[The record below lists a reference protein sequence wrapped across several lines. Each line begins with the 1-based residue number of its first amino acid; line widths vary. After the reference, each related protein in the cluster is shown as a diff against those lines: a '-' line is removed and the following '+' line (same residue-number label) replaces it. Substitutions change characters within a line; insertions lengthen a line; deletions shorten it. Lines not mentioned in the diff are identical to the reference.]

1 MKKKKKLIAIPMS
14 VDLTVSCWPNAFL
27 EPVQLPLLPI
37 QENTKW
43 GQFSYVVTFKK
54 IIESRAEEII
64 RCEEN

>member
-1 MKKKKKLIAIPMS
+1 MS

-43 GQFSYVVTFKK
+43 GQFSNVVTFKK
-54 IIESRAEEII
+54 LLKVVL
-64 RCEEN
+64 

>member
-1 MKKKKKLIAIPMS
+1 MS

-43 GQFSYVVTFKK
+43 GQFGYVLTFKI
-54 IIESRAEEII
+54 IIESRAVEII

>member
-1 MKKKKKLIAIPMS
+1 MS